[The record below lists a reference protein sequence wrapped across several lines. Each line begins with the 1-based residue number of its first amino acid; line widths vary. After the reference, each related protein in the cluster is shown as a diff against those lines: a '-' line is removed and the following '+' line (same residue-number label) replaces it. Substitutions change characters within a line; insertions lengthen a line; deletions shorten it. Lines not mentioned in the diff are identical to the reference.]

1 MAEKIEEKVV
11 IELTREEASQLVGI
25 LGQMAGTELDELW
38 DVLLKEMT
46 TDERWAWQ
54 IVDVETDEP
63 MSYEMR
69 QAEGMTGR

>member
-38 DVLLKEMT
+38 ELLLKEMT
-46 TDERWAWQ
+46 TDERWAWE